1 MKHFGMPY
9 RSDPACVSTFP
20 LSNLSA
26 PLSRRLSSFIVL
38 WLTLL
43 LLLGQSLT
51 AGVTVAGAADLAPLG
66 NSLKAAFERATRIRV
81 TFTLASSGM
90 LARQIEHGAPYDVY
104 LSANQKFVDDLVR
117 SGHIR
122 QDSVRIYAHGR
133 LGLWSRSGS
142 VRTLQDLTKP
152 EVLHVA
158 IANPTHAPYGMAALN
173 LLKESGLFEAIRGK
187 LVYGENVR
195 QAFEYAASGNADATI
210 TSWTLLHNKEGILLP
225 ESWHQPIRQAGGIV
239 AATAQPDAA
248 KRFLDFLV
256 SEEGRRLLEQG
267 GLFPPTPSDASDRKP
282 PLTR

>member
-1 MKHFGMPY
+1 MKHFGMSAK
-9 RSDPACVSTFP
+9 SDSACVSTFP
-20 LSNLSA
+20 LSNLSVL
-26 PLSRRLSSFIVL
+26 LSRRLSYFIAVGFL
-38 WLTLL
+38 PA
-43 LLLGQSLT
+43 LLLGQSSAT
-51 AGVTVAGAADLAPLG
+51 GVTVAGAADLAPLG
-66 NSLKAAFERATRIRV
+66 NSLKAAFERTTGIRV
-81 TFTLASSGM
+81 TFTLGSSGM
-90 LARQIEHGAPYDVY
+90 LARQIEHGAPYDIY
-104 LSANQKFVDDLVR
+104 LSANQQLVEDLVR

-133 LGLWSRSGS
+133 LGLWSRTGS

-158 IANPTHAPYGMAALN
+158 IANPTHAPYGLAALN
-173 LLKESGLFEAIRGK
+173 LLKGSGLFEAIRRK

-210 TSWTLLHNKEGILLP
+210 TSWTLLHDREGILLP
-225 ESWHQPIRQAGGIV
+225 ESWHPPIRQAGGII
-239 AATAQPDAA
+239 AATSQGDAS
-248 KRFLDFLV
+248 KRFHDFLG

>member
-1 MKHFGMPY
+1 MP
-9 RSDPACVSTFP
+9 V
-20 LSNLSA
+20 
-26 PLSRRLSSFIVL
+26 
-38 WLTLL
+38 
-43 LLLGQSLT
+43 LLLGQSS
-51 AGVTVAGAADLAPLG
+51 AGGVTVAGAADLAPLEKG
-66 NSLKAAFERATRIRV
+66 LKAAFERATGIRV
-81 TFTLASSGM
+81 TFTLGSSGM

-122 QDSVRIYAHGR
+122 QASVRIYAHGR

-142 VRTLQDLTKP
+142 VQTLQDLTKP
-152 EVLHVA
+152 EVLHLA

-173 LLKESGLFEAIRGK
+173 LLKERGLFEAIRGK

-210 TSWTLLHNKEGILLP
+210 TSWTLLHDKEGILLP

-239 AATAQPDAA
+239 AATPQPDAA
-248 KRFLDFLV
+248 KRFLDFLG